1 MLSLKKNHIYL
12 ALYVIFIF
20 SLFILVDQYL
30 NKTLNYEKNR
40 ATGILCPDNY
50 TIYGY
55 CKEKNLQV
63 KNLDT
68 NEFINLYI
76 DENKIE
82 YDLNQG
88 PFKISNSDFI
98 IIGDSMIQADEINIT
113 HRMGQ
118 SLRNKGY
125 QSIEIGYSSWNP
137 YQYERLLDKY
147 NFNENSTFFIFLF
160 WNDFSSNYNMS
171 YFQTYK
177 KYGDSYPKKNK
188 KITSK
193 FKVLSIYLIE
203 HSFFIRSLFDIYNNL
218 NEVEDLNKKTKVTIL
233 DSHNKGNHLDC
244 NYVDN
249 IEPNSLIYDIISF
262 SKDSSCWSEL
272 LNLSVNETIKSL
284 HRFEEKIPLNSKV
297 FYILA
302 PAGHAFKNENTIGRS
317 NEWFSVPSDISIT
330 QIGLKNRLQK
340 EFTII
345 DLEDILKSQK
355 NTAQKDFYYFPKDGH
370 WTKNSHKEIG
380 EVLINLI
387 E

>member
-20 SLFILVDQYL
+20 ILFILIDQYL

-125 QSIEIGYSSWNP
+125 QSIAVEKISNKGLGKAIND
-137 YQYERLLDKY
+137 RL
-147 NFNENSTFFIFLF
+147 
-160 WNDFSSNYNMS
+160 
-171 YFQTYK
+171 QRA
-177 KYGDSYPKKNK
+177 
-188 KITSK
+188 SK
-193 FKVLSIYLIE
+193 F
-203 HSFFIRSLFDIYNNL
+203 
-218 NEVEDLNKKTKVTIL
+218 
-233 DSHNKGNHLDC
+233 
-244 NYVDN
+244 
-249 IEPNSLIYDIISF
+249 
-262 SKDSSCWSEL
+262 
-272 LNLSVNETIKSL
+272 
-284 HRFEEKIPLNSKV
+284 
-297 FYILA
+297 
-302 PAGHAFKNENTIGRS
+302 
-317 NEWFSVPSDISIT
+317 
-330 QIGLKNRLQK
+330 
-340 EFTII
+340 
-345 DLEDILKSQK
+345 
-355 NTAQKDFYYFPKDGH
+355 
-370 WTKNSHKEIG
+370 
-380 EVLINLI
+380 
-387 E
+387 

>member
-1 MLSLKKNHIYL
+1 MLI
-12 ALYVIFIF
+12 
-20 SLFILVDQYL
+20 DQYL

-233 DSHNKGNHLDC
+233 DNHNKGNHLDC

-249 IEPNSLIYDIISF
+249 MEPNSLIYDIISF

-317 NEWFSVPSDISIT
+317 NEWFSVPNDISIT